1 LVGGG
6 ETMHP
11 CETDGLLTVLNHGLK
26 PFWPRDHGLYNAALR
41 PVSRPQ
47 QEQLCSGSIV
57 LPFARHDH
65 TLYDRMS
72 GSTRALAA
80 NLTDD
85 PADGGDIV
93 KPSSAAFF
101 AGLFA
106 SAAIGLAGIGHTSG
120 YAAKV
125 STPAISED
133 ASSALARMSAT
144 LQSKAFSFQART
156 LRVSA
161 NNNGELLHIGHN
173 FKVTVGRPDHLLV
186 DGTGDDGPRK
196 LFYDGKTATV
206 VLDNGKKY
214 ASLPVPPTIEGM
226 LHVVVGRFGVDF
238 PLADFLTD
246 APDKAFL
253 TGVTAGR
260 QVGTAMIDGVLCRHL
275 VFSQPPNIGLELWI
289 EDNDASLPRRLIVSY
304 RSLPGAP
311 NFVAEFSDW
320 RFAAAPPDA
329 EFRFDPPAGAE
340 QLQLVAALKQ
350 STGVKK

>member
-1 LVGGG
+1 
-6 ETMHP
+6 M
-11 CETDGLLTVLNHGLK
+11 
-26 PFWPRDHGLYNAALR
+26 
-41 PVSRPQ
+41 
-47 QEQLCSGSIV
+47 
-57 LPFARHDH
+57 
-65 TLYDRMS
+65 
-72 GSTRALAA
+72 AA

-85 PADGGDIV
+85 PEIGGYSV
-93 KPSSAAFF
+93 KLRNAAFV
-101 AGLFA
+101 ASLLA
-106 SAAIGLAGIGHTSG
+106 SAAIGLAGIGHTSAH
-120 YAAKV
+120 AAPASK
-125 STPAISED
+125 PAISED
-133 ASSALARMSAT
+133 ASSALARMGAT

-173 FKVTVGRPDHLLV
+173 FKVTVGRPDRLLI

-196 LFYDGKTATV
+196 LFYDGTTATV

-238 PLADFLTD
+238 PLADLLTD

-260 QVGTAMIDGVLCRHL
+260 QVGMATIDGVPCRHL
-275 VFSQPPNIGLELWI
+275 VFSQPPGIGLELWL
-289 EDNDASLPRRLIVSY
+289 EANDASLPRRLIVSY

-320 RFAAAPPDA
+320 RFAAPPPDA
-329 EFRFDPPAGAE
+329 DFRFEPPAGAE
-340 QLQLVAALKQ
+340 QLQLGAALKQ